1 MSIAIKLDA
10 AAMLALFPEGSQ
22 VHLDL
27 QQAVMNE
34 VVRKLVDR
42 NITQMTARINDAV
55 RTEFSARLGVEGI
68 KTLGQNLTLSDP
80 ARKLIA
86 EQATQVY
93 RDAVQAAVNAVA
105 EPELASIRRKLNV
118 ALDTGLRGMIIE
130 QARNALRG
138 VLS

>member
-10 AAMLALFPEGSQ
+10 AAMLALFPEGSE
-22 VHLDL
+22 VRLEL
-27 QQAVMNE
+27 QQTVMNE
-34 VVRKLVDR
+34 VVRKIVDR
-42 NITQMTARINDAV
+42 EVGHMKAMIDAAV
-55 RTEFSARLGVEGI
+55 KLEFSARLGVEGI
-68 KTLGQNLTLSDP
+68 KHLGQNLTLSDP